1 MLIDL
6 GKVVFENDFF
16 NVDLPNGSVL
26 TLNKLDEA
34 IATDDSTVKIDRVN
48 LQITSFDE
56 DGNEEYMRCPC
67 AIGLGNDIL
76 IIKTDYP
83 EYEGKVLTSENMRF
97 CTIEVYEQ

>member
-6 GKVVFENDFF
+6 GEVVFENDFF
-16 NVDLPNGSVL
+16 NIDLPDGSVL
-26 TLNKLDEA
+26 TLNRIDEA

-56 DGNEEYMRCPC
+56 DGNEEYIRCPC
-67 AIGLGNDIL
+67 SIGLGNDIL
-76 IIKTDYP
+76 IIKTDYT

-97 CTIEVYEQ
+97 CTIEVYE

>member
-6 GKVVFENDFF
+6 GEVVFENDFF

-26 TLNKLDEA
+26 TLNKIDEA

-67 AIGLGNDIL
+67 AIGLGNAIL

>member
-6 GKVVFENDFF
+6 GEVVFENDFF

-26 TLNKLDEA
+26 TLNKIDED

-56 DGNEEYMRCPC
+56 AGNEEYMLCPC
-67 AIGLGNDIL
+67 AFFLCNYFFFIYS
-76 IIKTDYP
+76 DYP
-83 EYEGKVLTSENMRF
+83 EYEGKVLTSENMRC